1 MKKMSIKRELHTNQI
16 NFKPSSGITLIALVV
31 TIVVLLI
38 LAAITVS
45 LLLGDNGI
53 FRTAEEASFKH
64 KMAGYKEKVD
74 LYTLGQV
81 TQTANT
87 DTTWINAGD
96 MLIQAIYDEFIEDIT
111 EDDVTIDIRDILPEI
126 TLEEEE
132 YIVVYKGEMYYVS
145 NPNIPN
151 NEEQTKWCEEIN
163 IPILEY
169 IPPTGIVIV
178 NGNYELVNG
187 IYVCTPDLTQGF
199 NKAKTRYLEVGSNGS
214 MVPGNWITHR
224 PTENWYSYKDSKW
237 ANIYVENGGQE
248 LY

>member
-1 MKKMSIKRELHTNQI
+1 MKRLAIQKQPHTNKKI
-16 NFKPSSGITLIALVV
+16 SRISGITLIALVV

-38 LAAITVS
+38 LAAITIS
-45 LLLGDNGI
+45 LLVGDNGI

-81 TQTANT
+81 MQTANT

-111 EDDVTIDIRDILPEI
+111 EDDVTIDIREILPEI
-126 TLEEEE
+126 TTEEEE

-151 NEEQTKWCEEIN
+151 NEEKAKWCEEIH

-169 IPPTGIVIV
+169 TPPTGIVVI

-199 NKAKTRYLEVGSNGS
+199 NKAKTRYLEVGSNG
-214 MVPGNWITHR
+214 R
-224 PTENWYSYKDSKW
+224 WY
-237 ANIYVENGGQE
+237 QE
-248 LY
+248 TG

>member
-1 MKKMSIKRELHTNQI
+1 MKKIPIRRKPHTNPI
-16 NFKPSSGITLIALVV
+16 NSKPSGITLIALVV

-96 MLIQAIYDEFIEDIT
+96 MLIQAILDEFIEDIT
-111 EDDVTIDIRDILPEI
+111 EEDVTIDIRDILPEI

-132 YIVVYKGEMYYVS
+132 CIVVYKAS
-145 NPNIPN
+145 
-151 NEEQTKWCEEIN
+151 C
-163 IPILEY
+163 
-169 IPPTGIVIV
+169 
-178 NGNYELVNG
+178 
-187 IYVCTPDLTQGF
+187 
-199 NKAKTRYLEVGSNGS
+199 NK
-214 MVPGNWITHR
+214 
-224 PTENWYSYKDSKW
+224 
-237 ANIYVENGGQE
+237 
-248 LY
+248 